1 MRSGRGYG
9 AKSGKTASADFRLL
23 GRKRAGSSLGPSRH
37 HAQSACTRAIRQSS
51 GGRLRLRSP
60 ALSRAWCGLGRSS
73 PPTGRK
79 LGRSPWRRLTSGPL
93 SSLRMRCA
101 PMQRN
106 SSIITTSGLQALQLA
121 AALEWCEDIPQGRVF
136 LAADQKLR
144 EGMGSADLT
153 GAGSRIRVFLG
164 SRKKISP

>member
-1 MRSGRGYG
+1 
-9 AKSGKTASADFRLL
+9 
-23 GRKRAGSSLGPSRH
+23 
-37 HAQSACTRAIRQSS
+37 
-51 GGRLRLRSP
+51 
-60 ALSRAWCGLGRSS
+60 
-73 PPTGRK
+73 
-79 LGRSPWRRLTSGPL
+79 
-93 SSLRMRCA
+93 
-101 PMQRN
+101 MQRN